1 MATYQNKGIMSGA
14 KMRSTIL
21 NAGDTNTVTSAH
33 TFKAT
38 TTMGALS
45 IDQAAHNSPETNG
58 AGKLSVIKDDG
69 EIEFDGQIITVS
81 RTGGSA
87 WNSLS
92 MRGAAHTSSVVELV
106 DGADKHLGQVNSH
119 GTRIGFCGVSAHTAS
134 VLSGGLGVARNET
147 FFLQVGSGAAVT
159 NVLDVSIADGEV
171 YFYQGLRATD
181 GSTSALK
188 VDNSSA
194 LFDNFDPAF
203 VTATPLGQIGG
214 QALNSASSAIEF
226 GRVSIHATQTFTSA
240 EKGSV
245 KIGVVGTGSAI
256 ATGLEVKSN
265 ISLGAPVVRISD
277 AWDLP
282 YEAGLAG
289 RVIMSDGI
297 GGTTW
302 GTLSETDTL
311 DSVTDRGATTTN
323 AITTGL
329 ITVVDGVNP
338 LLNNSYPLGSS
349 SLAWA
354 DIYLGSGANIY
365 FNNNDTILSHVTGEG
380 LRLDISSE
388 ANGEPMFTLMG
399 NISANSIGPTMR
411 LKTGGTVSSSE
422 VVGRVDFEGDNS
434 SSTGVTYARLNGV
447 GLVNTAGAHYGGVT
461 LQVASNGTL
470 IDALTTDLGGAM
482 TVKTFTSSGTNGD
495 ITLAPAAA
503 GNAVRLTASASTSTQ
518 YSWLAASGAT
528 NSAAV
533 MTLSEGTGVFGTGT
547 YKGARLAYAGSS
559 TWASTLGTVN
569 AERLTLQI
577 GDNTNGIENVLQVGD
592 TNRTDIVMYGDLIIS
607 DINASNNPQLIFR
620 NDKGGTDLTIY
631 SNDEASTAVIDC
643 DLAGLTINTA
653 DSAGATMTVQSRTI
667 ALKASTKVWTDERI
681 EVGGGSDGLPT
692 SWGTLTSSRSVA
704 IQQISTNGTSI
715 GGRRSGLWL
724 IAGDTS
730 NAQNDGSVDDYDYG
744 WVIGANDNDSTDNV
758 AQKLAF
764 RRSTNAAASSSE
776 IGYLDS
782 AAAAGVIDFT
792 GQHRSVK
799 SASAPAGIESMFGY
813 IVVADGSYQNTD
825 GSIRASIN
833 ESLPMVT
840 LSTQANQKSVYGVI
854 SDAEDANST
863 ERHYST
869 GAFVSVFGK
878 ADTRLI
884 INALGEGGVWVS
896 NINGNIENGDYIT
909 TTEIPGLG
917 GKQADDL
924 MHSYTV
930 AKATQDCDFTLDS
943 PNFECVEFEF
953 NGIVYRRAF
962 IGCTYHCG

>member
-33 TFKAT
+33 IFKAT
-38 TTMGALS
+38 TTMGGLS
-45 IDQAAHNSPETNG
+45 IDQAEHNSPETNG

-69 EIEFDGQIITVS
+69 QIEFDGQIITVS

-147 FFLQVGSGAAVT
+147 FFLQVGSGATVT
-159 NVLDVSIADGEV
+159 NVLDVSIDDGEV

-188 VDNSSA
+188 VDKSSA

-203 VTATPLGQIGG
+203 VTTTPLGQIGG
-214 QALNSASSAIEF
+214 QALNSAASAIEF
-226 GRVSIHATQTFTSA
+226 GRVSIHATQTFNSA

-302 GTLSETDTL
+302 GTVSETDTL
-311 DSVTDRGATTTN
+311 DSVTSRGATTAN
-323 AITTGL
+323 AISTGA
-329 ITVVDGVNP
+329 ITASGNITP
-338 LLNNSYPLGSS
+338 LADDTYSLGALGKGWSN
-349 SLAWA
+349 L
-354 DIYLGSGANIY
+354 YLGSGAFISMG
-365 FNNNDTILSHVTGEG
+365 DTSIVHAAGEG
-380 LRLDISSE
+380 IVLDMSGE
-388 ANGEPMFTLMG
+388 LDGEPIFTVRSTT
-399 NISANSIGPTMR
+399 SANTVGPTLK
-411 LKTGGTVSSSE
+411 LKTQGTTSTAE
-422 VVGRVDFEGDNS
+422 AVGRIDFEGLNS
-434 SSTGVTYARLNGV
+434 ASSAVTYARLSGTALST
-447 GLVNTAGAHYGGVT
+447 GAGAHYGGVT

-482 TVKTFTSSGTNGD
+482 TVKTLTSSGTNGT
-495 ITLAPAAA
+495 ILSSPSAA
-503 GNAVRLTASASTSTQ
+503 GNAVRFTASASTSAQ

-528 NSAAV
+528 DSAAV

-592 TNRTDIVMYGDLIIS
+592 TNRTDVVMYGDLIIS

-631 SNDEASTAVIDC
+631 SDDEASTAVIDC

-653 DSAGATMTVQSRTI
+653 ATIGSTMTLQSRTI
-667 ALKASTKVWTDERI
+667 ALNASVKVWTDERI

-692 SWGTLTSSRSVA
+692 SWTSLASSRSVA
-704 IQQISTNGTSI
+704 IQQISTNGI
-715 GGRRSGLWL
+715 QVGGRRSGLWL

-730 NAQNDGSVDDYDYG
+730 NAQNDGSLNDYDYG
-744 WVIGANDNDSTDNV
+744 WVIGATDNDSSDNI

-764 RRSTNAAASSSE
+764 RRSNNAGASSSE

-799 SASAPAGIESMFGY
+799 SASAPNGIESMVGY
-813 IVVADGSYQNTD
+813 IVVADGSYQNID
-825 GSIRASIN
+825 GSSRASIN

-854 SDAEDANST
+854 SDAEDENST

-869 GAFVSVFGK
+869 GAFVTVFEK
-878 ADTRLI
+878 ADTRII
-884 INALGEGGVWVS
+884 INAIGEGGVWVS
-896 NINGNIENGDYIT
+896 NINGSIENGDYIT

-930 AKATQDCDFTLDS
+930 AKATQDCDFALDS
-943 PNFECVEFEF
+943 PNFECIEFEF
-953 NGIVYRRAF
+953 NGINYRRAF